1 MESNPWFDYLE
12 NEEKEFIRQLILASG
27 SLKELAKV
35 YDVSYPTVR
44 LRLDRVINKVKLYSE
59 QQNNPFVS
67 SIMQMVIEDKIS
79 LDSANEIINNYK
91 KAV

>member
-59 QQNNPFVS
+59 QGNNPFVS
-67 SIMQMVIEDKIS
+67 SIMQMVIED
-79 LDSANEIINNYK
+79 
-91 KAV
+91 

>member
-44 LRLDRVINKVKLYSE
+44 LRLDRVINKVKLYSDQE
-59 QQNNPFVS
+59 NNPFVNS
-67 SIMQMVIEDKIS
+67 VMQMVIEDKIS

-91 KAV
+91 KEV

>member
-44 LRLDRVINKVKLYSE
+44 LRLDRVINKVKLYS
-59 QQNNPFVS
+59 
-67 SIMQMVIEDKIS
+67 
-79 LDSANEIINNYK
+79 DSANEIIKKYK
-91 KAV
+91 KEV